1 MPEKKMRVGV
11 IGAGAIS
18 DIYLKNM
25 TGRFSDKL
33 EVVCVAANHI
43 ENAQKKA
50 AQYGLRACTTEELC
64 AAPDVDMAVIL
75 TPVGTHARLIR
86 QALEAGKHI
95 YTEKTLTDNLKE
107 AAELVRLADEKGLC
121 LASAPDTFLGSA
133 LQTARKAIDD
143 GMLGEIHSF
152 VISANRNNSI
162 LLSMFS
168 FLRQPGAGILYDYAV
183 YYLTA
188 LVSLLGPIARVGGVI
203 GKPYPTHKN
212 VLPQSPDFG
221 KEMDTP
227 NESQVAAVIQL
238 RSGVTG
244 TFHIDA
250 DCNMRDEAYF
260 AIYGTKGILY
270 LTDANA
276 FGGTIRFLP
285 DIKGWGDQ
293 PTPAELPAVSPY
305 SDNCRGIGPADVADA
320 VRENRP
326 CRASKEMAYHVLEA
340 LTALLSGGEK
350 GAFADIRS
358 TCERPAP
365 LRSIE

>member
-1 MPEKKMRVGV
+1 MPEKKMRVSV

-43 ENAQKKA
+43 ESAQKKA

-75 TPVGTHARLIR
+75 TPVGTHAGLIR
-86 QALEAGKHI
+86 QALEAGKHV

-285 DIKGWGDQ
+285 DVKGWGDQ

-320 VRENRP
+320 VRKNRP
-326 CRASKEMAYHVLEA
+326 CRAAKEMAYHVLEA

>member
-33 EVVCVAANHI
+33 EVVCIAANHI

-75 TPVGTHARLIR
+75 TPVGTHAGLIR
-86 QALEAGKHI
+86 QALEAGKHV

-203 GKPYPTHKN
+203 GKP
-212 VLPQSPDFG
+212 
-221 KEMDTP
+221 
-227 NESQVAAVIQL
+227 
-238 RSGVTG
+238 
-244 TFHIDA
+244 
-250 DCNMRDEAYF
+250 
-260 AIYGTKGILY
+260 
-270 LTDANA
+270 
-276 FGGTIRFLP
+276 
-285 DIKGWGDQ
+285 
-293 PTPAELPAVSPY
+293 
-305 SDNCRGIGPADVADA
+305 
-320 VRENRP
+320 
-326 CRASKEMAYHVLEA
+326 
-340 LTALLSGGEK
+340 
-350 GAFADIRS
+350 
-358 TCERPAP
+358 
-365 LRSIE
+365 